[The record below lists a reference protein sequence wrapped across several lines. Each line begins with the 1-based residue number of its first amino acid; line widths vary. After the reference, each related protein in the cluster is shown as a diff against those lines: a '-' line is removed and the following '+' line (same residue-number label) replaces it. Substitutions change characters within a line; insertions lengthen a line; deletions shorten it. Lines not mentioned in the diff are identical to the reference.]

1 MVSANTDDSSEEENG
16 EEETEK
22 HDTMENPHKTLDG
35 FKWRKYGRKNIKL
48 ASSQVTRSYY
58 RCTRPNCPARK
69 QVDENG
75 LVKYEN
81 AHNHE
86 RPSLLSR
93 KKEQKQQ
100 QRVLVDME
108 VKRAHEL
115 LREHYKNKLS
125 HFMLEANVY
134 FKNKIKLERNLHELT
149 IAKANRRISQ
159 MILDLTLARKENE
172 KLQFVGAASKL
183 RASRGE

>member
-1 MVSANTDDSSEEENG
+1 M
-16 EEETEK
+16 
-22 HDTMENPHKTLDG
+22 
-35 FKWRKYGRKNIKL
+35 
-48 ASSQVTRSYY
+48 
-58 RCTRPNCPARK
+58 
-69 QVDENG
+69 DENG

-86 RPSLLSR
+86 RPSFLSR

-100 QRVLVDME
+100 QRVLVEME

-115 LREHYKNKLS
+115 PEHYKNKL

-134 FKNKIKLERNLHELT
+134 FKNKIKLERNLHELM

-159 MILDLTLARKENE
+159 MMLDLTLARKET
-172 KLQFVGAASKL
+172 KS
-183 RASRGE
+183 